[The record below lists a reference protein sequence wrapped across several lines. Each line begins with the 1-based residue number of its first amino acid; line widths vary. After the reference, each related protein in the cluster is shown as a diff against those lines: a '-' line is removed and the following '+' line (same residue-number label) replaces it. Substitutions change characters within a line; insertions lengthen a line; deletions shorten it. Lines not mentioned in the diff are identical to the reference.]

1 MTDITIPAPSGSTDA
16 AASQV
21 TTQTTETTTEQVVA
35 PQAEKPAGEPQDKP
49 EGDPAGDEQHKT
61 WKEKRA
67 ERNRARW
74 QEYKAAKETLPLR
87 LQALESEVKRLRTGQ
102 QPPDFSQITDPN
114 EELAERTA
122 WKVRQSQATDAEA
135 RLDAERRAAVA
146 ETQTRLAAAWE
157 ETVSEARQSMPDF
170 DQVFTKDTPVH
181 ERAAPFIVESDLSA
195 EIAYYL
201 GKNRAEAAELFN
213 TVETNPALGL
223 MKLGRIEAHL
233 SRPVPNKVST
243 APKPA
248 PVLSGGQNPLGFDQ
262 NRASADDMADFLRKK
277 GIIR

>member
-1 MTDITIPAPSGSTDA
+1 MTDITIPAPSGSTDS

-21 TTQTTETTTEQVVA
+21 TTQTTETTTEQVA
-35 PQAEKPAGEPQDKP
+35 PQAEKPAGEPQEKP

-74 QEYKAAKETLPLR
+74 QEYKAAKDTLPLR

-181 ERAAPFIVESDLSA
+181 ERAAPFIVESDMSA

-213 TVETNPALGL
+213 TFETNPALGL

>member
-1 MTDITIPAPSGSTDA
+1 MTDMTIPAPSGSTDA

-21 TTQTTETTTEQVVA
+21 TTQTTETTTEQVA
-35 PQAEKPAGEPQDKP
+35 PQAEKPAGEPQEKP

-87 LQALESEVKRLRTGQ
+87 LQALEGEVKRLRTGQ

-122 WKVRQSQATDAEA
+122 WKVRQSQASDAEA

-213 TVETNPALGL
+213 TFETNPALGL

-233 SRPVPNKVST
+233 SRPAPNKVST

-248 PVLSGGQNPLGFDQ
+248 PVLSGGQNPLGFDPE
-262 NRASADDMADFLRKK
+262 RASVGDMAERLKK
-277 GIIR
+277 AGIIR